1 MYLNAD
7 DRRTPVRPPRISR
20 AQVLDAT
27 FDLASEA
34 GLSAVTMRAVA
45 NRLEVTPMALY
56 RHVGDKQGLLDGLVE
71 RLMGEITVP
80 AQAADADGVP
90 AEEWRA
96 VLRTLARSIRTVA
109 RRYPDLFVLLFQ
121 RRAVTD
127 GAQAPRQAVYG
138 ALRAAGVPEEDC
150 DPLER
155 MLSTFVYG
163 FAASE
168 AGGRF
173 AGLNV
178 ESEFEYAAS
187 RVERLIE
194 AVAADS
200 SR

>member
-1 MYLNAD
+1 
-7 DRRTPVRPPRISR
+7 VRPPRISR
-20 AQVLDAT
+20 DQVLDAT

-34 GLSAVTMRAVA
+34 GLPAVTMRAVA

-56 RHVGDKQGLLDGLVE
+56 RYVGDKQGLLDGLVE
-71 RLMGEITVP
+71 RLMREI
-80 AQAADADGVP
+80 AVP
-90 AEEWRA
+90 AEATARDWRTA
-96 VLRTLARSIRTVA
+96 LRALARDIRIVA

-127 GAQAPRQAVYG
+127 AAQAPRQAVQRL
-138 ALRAAGVPEEDC
+138 LRAAGVPESEL

-173 AGLNV
+173 GGLNI

-187 RVERLIE
+187 HVERLIE
-194 AVAADS
+194 AVAEDA
-200 SR
+200 RREGGERAVRG